1 LQQILAVSERAANL
15 TRQLLTFSRRSVRE
29 PRDIDLGEVTG
40 SMAKLLRRVLGE
52 DLALDTRIASSL
64 PLVNADPGMMEQVL
78 MNLAV
83 NARDAMP
90 KGGRLLIS
98 LDAVEIGQD
107 DLGRSPR
114 AVPGRFVR
122 LLVQDNGSGIASED
136 LPRIF
141 EPFFTTKDAGK
152 GTGLGLATVFGII
165 EQHHGWIDVSSEI
178 GRGTTFEIY
187 VPALARTATAPR
199 SERAS
204 LNFPRGTES
213 ILLVEDDAAVRKLAR
228 ASLEHCGYRVH
239 EADSPGTALDLWD
252 RLPESVDLLFTDL
265 VMPGGM
271 TGREL
276 AERLVERQPGLK
288 VIYSS
293 GYSYDAVRPELRLTP
308 GFNFLQKPYHLAE
321 MAATVRRCLD
331 APP

>member
-1 LQQILAVSERAANL
+1 
-15 TRQLLTFSRRSVRE
+15 
-29 PRDIDLGEVTG
+29 
-40 SMAKLLRRVLGE
+40 
-52 DLALDTRIASSL
+52 
-64 PLVNADPGMMEQVL
+64 
-78 MNLAV
+78 
-83 NARDAMP
+83 MP
-90 KGGRLLIS
+90 KGGRLLIN
-98 LDAVEIGQD
+98 LDAVEIKPD
-107 DLGRSPR
+107 DPSRSPR
-114 AVPGRFVR
+114 SMPGRYVR
-122 LLVQDNGSGIASED
+122 LLVEDNGSGIESED

-152 GTGLGLATVFGII
+152 GTGLGLATVVGIV
-165 EQHHGWIDVSSEI
+165 EQHHGWIDVSSDV
-178 GRGTTFEIY
+178 GQGTRFEIY
-187 VPALARTATAPR
+187 VPALAATR
-199 SERAS
+199 KTTRREGGL

-239 EADSPGTALDLWD
+239 EAESPGMALAIWD
-252 RLPESVDLLFTDL
+252 RLSESVDLLFTDL

-276 AERLVERQPGLK
+276 AERLVERRPGLK

-331 APP
+331 AP